1 MMSENGT
8 TQTIRVVS
16 RQGVRKIIQQLSAKH
31 LDTVDGRRGRL
42 RISYLAEGDAEAH
55 NLGPID
61 ITTRDISEEGLGFL
75 ARRQLETD
83 QKLLVTI
90 ELDDVKYEFPCTVVH
105 CTATL
110 GMYKVGV
117 LFDFAC

>member
-1 MMSENGT
+1 MTFENDT
-8 TQTIRVVS
+8 TQTVQVVS

-31 LDTVDGRRGRL
+31 LDTVDGRRGKL
-42 RISYLAEGDAEAH
+42 RISYLAQGDAEAQ
-55 NLGPID
+55 NIEPID
-61 ITTRDISEEGLGFL
+61 ITMRDITETGLGL
-75 ARRQLETD
+75 LTRRQLETD

-90 ELDDVKYEFPCTVVH
+90 EIDGVRYEFPCTVMH